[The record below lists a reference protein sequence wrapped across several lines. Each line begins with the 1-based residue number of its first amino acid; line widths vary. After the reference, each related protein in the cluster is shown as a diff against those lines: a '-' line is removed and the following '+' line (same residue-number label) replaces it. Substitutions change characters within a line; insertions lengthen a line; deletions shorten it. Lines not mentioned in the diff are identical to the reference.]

1 MNSPYETIIKQP
13 ITGNFPLPPFGND
26 LWIVGGIA
34 DTLEESK
41 IKCVAEALSK
51 KGYTLRRFQ
60 DVLGDISV
68 KSLSYYFPGDT
79 PSLDELNRDNFN
91 NTVFD
96 GLGIVS
102 SGQETLAIRYV
113 GKPDPLYVDGDASLF
128 SAWKFMQCDEI
139 SFVDSL
145 LEYFGTLE
153 DISGENILLRKR
165 IIQRSEP
172 LTPEELFD
180 EEMLRVAEETRKGL
194 EKLVLSGYSLD
205 IIEGWLKTIVKPSRL
220 VITEMFDILLPDYN
234 NMVIEM
240 RQLPKAL
247 FLFFLKHENGFA
259 IYQMQNHRDEILAIY
274 DRITNSSES
283 DTIEKRID
291 DLVAPDGKSF
301 IEKCSAIKKA
311 FTEKMSDRIAQHYY
325 IHGPQ
330 GYAKRISLDR
340 SLVEWKVSV

>member
-1 MNSPYETIIKQP
+1 MNTPYETIIKQP
-13 ITGNFPLPPFGND
+13 LTGNFPLLPFGND
-26 LWIVGGIA
+26 LWLVGGIA

-51 KGYTLRRFQ
+51 KGYNLRRYK
-60 DVLGDISV
+60 DVLGNLSAN
-68 KSLSYYFPGDT
+68 SLSYYFPGDT
-79 PSLDELNRDNFN
+79 PSLEVLNRDNFN
-91 NTVFD
+91 NTVFE
-96 GLGIVS
+96 GLGIS
-102 SGQETLAIRYV
+102 PSGQETLAIRYV
-113 GKPDPLYVDGDASLF
+113 GKPDPLSFEGETSLF
-128 SAWKFMQCDEI
+128 SVFKFTQCDETT
-139 SFVDSL
+139 FVDSL
-145 LEYFGTLE
+145 LEYIGTLE

-220 VITEMFDILLPDYN
+220 VITEKFDILLPDYN
-234 NMVIEM
+234 NTVIEM

-247 FLFFLKHENGFA
+247 FLFFLKHESGFA
-259 IYQMQNHRDEILAIY
+259 IYQLQDHRNEILAIY

-283 DTIEKRID
+283 ETVEKRID

-340 SLVEWKVSV
+340 SLVEWKVII